1 MARNYEYKVI
11 TSDGSV
17 KIGESQADSVK
28 VVYDQL
34 VSRGYSVVSV
44 EAKRK
49 SLVEFDINFLNRLF
63 QKPIKDDDLTTFT
76 TLFGTMLKAGVP
88 LTEGLDVIIA
98 QTENPRFKEILH
110 EVKRSIQGGEQLS
123 EAFGRYPKVF
133 GPLFLSLVRV
143 GELGGGLPENL
154 LYLAGILE
162 SQKELNQRIKNAMVY
177 PAIMASVAVVIVT
190 FLLTFI
196 IPSFVE
202 IFTDAGVEL
211 PGLTIALLATSSFIS
226 SYWFLLLP
234 GLVLFVVG
242 LRMLV
247 KTDRGELFW
256 HRGLLQMP
264 VIGDLVRKLNIA
276 RFSRTY
282 GSLLS
287 RGVPLVETLDVV
299 ANVVGNRIIR
309 EVIEKVQRQIKQG
322 RSFTEPLAE
331 SKEIPPMVVQMF
343 SVGEESGALDEM
355 AIEVAD
361 FYDKEVAHEV
371 TRLTTVL
378 EPVLII
384 GVGLIVSLLILACL
398 LPMFDMMSVY
408 RSGG

>member
-1 MARNYEYKVI
+1 
-11 TSDGSV
+11 
-17 KIGESQADSVK
+17 
-28 VVYDQL
+28 
-34 VSRGYSVVSV
+34 
-44 EAKRK
+44 
-49 SLVEFDINFLNRLF
+49 
-63 QKPIKDDDLTTFT
+63 
-76 TLFGTMLKAGVP
+76 
-88 LTEGLDVIIA
+88 
-98 QTENPRFKEILH
+98 
-110 EVKRSIQGGEQLS
+110 VKRQIQGGEQLS

-143 GELGGGLPENL
+143 GEVGGGLPENL
-154 LYLAGILE
+154 MYLAGILE

-177 PAIMASVAVVIVT
+177 PAIMATVAVVIVT

-202 IFTDAGVEL
+202 IFTDAGVTL
-211 PGLTIALLATSSFIS
+211 PGLTRALLATSDFIS
-226 SYWFLLLP
+226 NYWFLLLP
-234 GLVLFVVG
+234 GIILLVAG

-247 KTDRGELFW
+247 KTDRGEWVW
-256 HRGLLQMP
+256 HNGMLQMP
-264 VIGDLVRKLNIA
+264 IIGDLVRKLNIA

-299 ANVVGNRIIR
+299 ANVIGNRIIR
-309 EVIEKVQRQIKQG
+309 DVIQRVQHQIKQG

-361 FYDKEVAHEV
+361 FYDTEVAHEV

-384 GVGLIVSLLILACL
+384 GVGLVVSLLILACL

-408 RSGG
+408 RGGG

>member
-1 MARNYEYKVI
+1 MARYYEYKVI
-11 TSDGSV
+11 STDGSIV
-17 KIGESQADSVK
+17 TGESQADSVK

-44 EAKRK
+44 EPR
-49 SLVEFDINFLNRLF
+49 SRSGFQIDLSFLDRLF
-63 QKPIKDDDLTTFT
+63 QKPIKDDDIATFT

-88 LTEGLDVIIA
+88 ITEGLDVIVA
-98 QTENPRFKEILH
+98 QTGNPRFQEILT

-133 GPLFLSLVRV
+133 GPLFLSLVQV
-143 GELGGGLPENL
+143 GEIGGGLPENL

-162 SQKELNQRIKNAMVY
+162 SQKEVNQRIKNAMVY
-177 PAIMASVAVVIVT
+177 PSIMATVAVVIVT

-196 IPSFVE
+196 IPRFVE
-202 IFTDAGVEL
+202 IFEDAGVML
-211 PGLTIALLATSSFIS
+211 PGLTRALLATSGFIKNW
-226 SYWFLLLP
+226 WFLILP
-234 GLVLFVVG
+234 GLIIFIVA
-242 LRMLV
+242 LRV
-247 KTDRGELFW
+247 ITKSDRGEWYW
-256 HRGLLQMP
+256 HSLQLKLP
-264 VIGDLVRKLNIA
+264 LVGDLLRKLNIA

-299 ANVVGNRIIR
+299 ANVVGNRVIK
-309 EVIEKVQRQIKQG
+309 EVIWKVQRQIKQG
-322 RSFTEPLAE
+322 RSFSEPLAE

-361 FYDKEVAHEV
+361 FYDSEVAHEV
-371 TRLTTVL
+371 DRLTTVL
-378 EPVLII
+378 EPLLII
-384 GVGLIVSLLILACL
+384 GVGLMVSVIILACL
-398 LPMFDMMSVY
+398 LPMFDMMAVA
-408 RSGG
+408 RGG

>member
-1 MARNYEYKVI
+1 MPKNYEYKVI
-11 TSDGSV
+11 TADGSV
-17 KIGESQADSVK
+17 ITGESQADSVK

-44 EAKRK
+44 EARRR
-49 SLVEFDINFLNRLF
+49 SAVSFDWSFLDRLF
-63 QKPIKDDDLTTFT
+63 TKPIRTDDLATFT
-76 TLFGTMLKAGVP
+76 TLFATMLKAGVP
-88 LTEGLDVIIA
+88 LTEGLDVIIV
-98 QTENPRFKEILH
+98 QTENERFQGILR

-133 GPLFLSLVRV
+133 GPVFLSLVKV
-143 GELGGGLPENL
+143 GETGGGLPENL

-162 SQKELNQRIKNAMVY
+162 SQKELQERIKNAMVY

-196 IPSFVE
+196 IPSFVQ
-202 IFTDAGVEL
+202 IFTEAGVEL
-211 PGLTIALLATSSFIS
+211 PGLTKALLATSGFITS
-226 SYWFLLLP
+226 WWYLLFP
-234 GLVLFVVG
+234 GIVIGILG
-242 LRMLV
+242 LRALV
-247 KTDRGELFW
+247 KTDRGELLW
-256 HRGLLQMP
+256 HRMLLKAP
-264 VIGDLVRKLNIA
+264 VIGELVRKLNIA

-287 RGVPLVETLDVV
+287 RGVPLVETLEVV
-299 ANVVGNRIIR
+299 ANVVGNRVIQDVIHKVIR
-309 EVIEKVQRQIKQG
+309 QVKQG
-322 RSFTEPLAE
+322 RPFSEPLAE

-343 SVGEESGALDEM
+343 AVGEESGSLDDM

-361 FYDKEVAHEV
+361 YYDREVTHEV

-378 EPVLII
+378 EPLLII
-384 GVGLIVSLLILACL
+384 CVGLIVSTLILACL

-408 RSGG
+408 RTGG